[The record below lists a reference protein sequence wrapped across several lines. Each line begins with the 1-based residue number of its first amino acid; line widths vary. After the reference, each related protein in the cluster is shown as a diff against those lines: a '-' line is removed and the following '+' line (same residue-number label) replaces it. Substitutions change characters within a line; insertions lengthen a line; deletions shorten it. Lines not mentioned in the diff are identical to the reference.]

1 MIFIELGKF
10 VGLGE
15 GAQNTVGVKVG
26 LLYTTNVGGVGLFVG
41 ILDLLRLCLVGLGE
55 GAQLSFVGEKV
66 GLLNTAD
73 VGDLVGLGVGLFV
86 GNLDL
91 LRLVGLGVGLL
102 VGWFVG
108 NLDLLRLVG
117 LGVGLLVGWFVGNL
131 YTRQ

>member
-15 GAQNTVGVKVG
+15 GAQLLFVGEKVG
-26 LLYTTNVGGVGLFVG
+26 LLYTMNVGGVGVFVG

-86 GNLDL
+86 GI
-91 LRLVGLGVGLL
+91 
-102 VGWFVG
+102 
-108 NLDLLRLVG
+108 LDLLRLVG

>member
-15 GAQNTVGVKVG
+15 GAHNTVGEKVG

-41 ILDLLRLCLVGLGE
+41 LFVGNLDLLRLCLVGLGE
-55 GAQLSFVGEKV
+55 GAQLLFVGEKV

-86 GNLDL
+86 GI
-91 LRLVGLGVGLL
+91 
-102 VGWFVG
+102 
-108 NLDLLRLVG
+108 LDLLRLVG